1 MPLRFSVTEEPQF
14 DFRGVPIIPGTDVMQ
29 GSVFKDF
36 FDQYPE
42 PDFTGI
48 NQILSPEEQLKLYL
62 EQEGGDTDIEDVN
75 RFAPQSFFSN
85 ALNFAQR
92 PDVRTGLGFLFGG
105 LPGGLLSYFAPKIG
119 EGITGLANRFR
130 PAPTVTPMNVNDY
143 TDAGSTTGFG
153 QDISSGDLTLEHK
166 NQSFLSL
173 LGRTWSGRISPFFVG
188 CHSLATSG

>member
-1 MPLRFSVTEEPQF
+1 MPLRFSVTKPPEF
-14 DFRGVPIIPGTDVMQ
+14 DFRGIPMIPGTDVMQ

-36 FDQYPE
+36 FNQYPD
-42 PDFTGI
+42 PNFTGI
-48 NQILSPEEQLKLYL
+48 NQILSPEKQLQLYL

-119 EGITGLANRFR
+119 DGITSLANRFR
-130 PAPTVTPMNVNDY
+130 PAPTVTPMNLNDY

-153 QDISSGDLTLEHK
+153 QDISSGDLSSIGDTGFSEYSDPGTAAEYEG
-166 NQSFLSL
+166 SF
-173 LGRTWSGRISPFFVG
+173 
-188 CHSLATSG
+188 